1 MRLEAGRRMGLGDV
15 TGSVIPKVGLLS
27 ASRKGGTITSRYLV
41 PDSCHRSH
49 SATGAL
55 CVAAAS
61 RLEGTVAFDLA
72 AQNGPVVEIEHPGGK
87 IPIALTAHADGVSRA
102 EFVRTARR
110 IFEGNLLVPA
120 RLFARRHKTREGNGI
135 MISRRKLTRAAAAAA
150 LVAAIGAPAGAFAQ
164 ADFPNRPL
172 KLLVPYAAGGGTDA
186 IARLVAQAV
195 SEKLG
200 QTMIVENNGT
210 AGGNIASQQAA
221 SAPPDGYTVLMANQG
236 PMVVNPHLF
245 KNMKLDPLTAF
256 EPVTLITS
264 APLAL
269 VVPAK
274 SNLKTVQ
281 EFLDFAKKNPG
292 KLTYGSAGNGSASH
306 LATVLLAQIAGLS
319 YVHVPYRGAGPALN
333 DLVSGQTD
341 FMITTMPSVAGL
353 IEAGTVRALA
363 ITTTTRAPSLPD
375 VPTLDEAGAKGYD
388 SGAWYGFVVPKGT
401 PAPII
406 AKLRQATIEAINTDL
421 VKSRFRNEG
430 AVPIGSTPEEFRKMM
445 EAESKRWAEVV
456 KAANIS
462 IQ

>member
-1 MRLEAGRRMGLGDV
+1 MAL
-15 TGSVIPKVGLLS
+15 
-27 ASRKGGTITSRYLV
+27 
-41 PDSCHRSH
+41 
-49 SATGAL
+49 AL
-55 CVAAAS
+55 C
-61 RLEGTVAFDLA
+61 
-72 AQNGPVVEIEHPGGK
+72 
-87 IPIALTAHADGVSRA
+87 
-102 EFVRTARR
+102 
-110 IFEGNLLVPA
+110 
-120 RLFARRHKTREGNGI
+120 
-135 MISRRKLTRAAAAAA
+135 
-150 LVAAIGAPAGAFAQ
+150 APTGAFAQ

-200 QTMIVENNGT
+200 QTLVVENNGT
-210 AGGNIASQQAA
+210 AGGNVASQQAA
-221 SAPPDGYTVLMANQG
+221 TAPADGYTILMANQG

-256 EPVTLITS
+256 DPVTLITS

-274 SNLKTVQ
+274 SNLKTAQ
-281 EFLDFAKKNPG
+281 EFFDFARKNPG
-292 KLTYGSAGNGSASH
+292 KLSYGSAGNGSASH
-306 LATVLLAQIAGLS
+306 LATVLLGQISKLNF
-319 YVHVPYRGAGPALN
+319 VHVPYRGAGPALN

-363 ITTTTRAPSLPD
+363 VTTMNRAPTLPE

-406 AKLRQATIEAINTDL
+406 EKIRAATIAAINSDL

-456 KAANIS
+456 KDANIS

>member
-1 MRLEAGRRMGLGDV
+1 M
-15 TGSVIPKVGLLS
+15 S
-27 ASRKGGTITSRYLV
+27 AL
-41 PDSCHRSH
+41 
-49 SATGAL
+49 
-55 CVAAAS
+55 
-61 RLEGTVAFDLA
+61 
-72 AQNGPVVEIEHPGGK
+72 
-87 IPIALTAHADGVSRA
+87 
-102 EFVRTARR
+102 
-110 IFEGNLLVPA
+110 
-120 RLFARRHKTREGNGI
+120 
-135 MISRRKLTRAAAAAA
+135 
-150 LVAAIGAPAGAFAQ
+150 AQ

-195 SEKLG
+195 SERLG
-200 QTMIVENNGT
+200 QTLVVENNGT
-210 AGGNIASQQAA
+210 AGGNVASQQAA
-221 SAPPDGYTVLMANQG
+221 ASAPDGYTILMANQG

-274 SNLKTVQ
+274 SNIKTVG
-281 EFLDFAKKNPG
+281 EFLEFARKNPG
-292 KLTYGSAGNGSASH
+292 KLSYGSAGNGSASH
-306 LATVLLAQIAGLS
+306 LATVLLAQISKLS
-319 YVHVPYRGAGPALN
+319 FVHVPYRGAGPALN

-341 FMITTMPSVAGL
+341 FMITTMPSVAGQ
-353 IEAGTVRALA
+353 IEGGTVRALA
-363 ITTTTRAPSLPD
+363 VTTMTRAPTLPD

-406 AKLRQATIEAINTDL
+406 AKIRQATIEAINTDL

-430 AVPIGSTPEEFRKMM
+430 ALPIGSSPEDFRKMM

-456 KAANIS
+456 KEANIS

>member
-1 MRLEAGRRMGLGDV
+1 
-15 TGSVIPKVGLLS
+15 
-27 ASRKGGTITSRYLV
+27 
-41 PDSCHRSH
+41 
-49 SATGAL
+49 
-55 CVAAAS
+55 
-61 RLEGTVAFDLA
+61 
-72 AQNGPVVEIEHPGGK
+72 
-87 IPIALTAHADGVSRA
+87 
-102 EFVRTARR
+102 
-110 IFEGNLLVPA
+110 
-120 RLFARRHKTREGNGI
+120 
-135 MISRRKLTRAAAAAA
+135 
-150 LVAAIGAPAGAFAQ
+150 
-164 ADFPNRPL
+164 L

-195 SEKLG
+195 SERLG
-200 QTMIVENNGT
+200 QTLVVENNGT
-210 AGGNIASQQAA
+210 AGGNVASQQAA
-221 SAPPDGYTVLMANQG
+221 ASAPDGYTILMANQG

-274 SNLKTVQ
+274 SNIKTVG
-281 EFLDFAKKNPG
+281 EFLEFARKNPG
-292 KLTYGSAGNGSASH
+292 KLSYGSAGNGSASH
-306 LATVLLAQIAGLS
+306 LATVLLAQISKLS
-319 YVHVPYRGAGPALN
+319 FVHVPYRGAGPALN

-341 FMITTMPSVAGL
+341 FMITTMPSVAGQ
-353 IEAGTVRALA
+353 IEGGTVRALA
-363 ITTTTRAPSLPD
+363 VTTMTRAPTLPD

-406 AKLRQATIEAINTDL
+406 AKIRQATIEAINTDL

-430 AVPIGSTPEEFRKMM
+430 ALPIGSSPADFRKMM

-456 KAANIS
+456 KEANIS